1 MPEIP
6 IDELDISVLQL
17 DNLPIV
23 DSFLKRLGVREHID
37 STCPS
42 RSNANFTHGQIIE
55 CLVANRLSS
64 PRPLYD
70 IQYWASTLAVPEVF
84 GPSPNDLNDDRI
96 ARALDAIADKTESI
110 QGSIVASAIETFGL
124 DATAIHWDLTSLFFT
139 GEYPDEEQDP
149 DFATITYGYS
159 SQNFSKLKQVRA
171 GCGVTSDGGVP
182 VWQKVFDGNETDV
195 ATVVKTLDALIKH
208 AKLSDFL
215 MIGDSKLL
223 SKENMLAFN
232 RSHLKFL
239 APASSSKALDT
250 EFLAIP
256 AQEFQMLDYLSER
269 QAKLPAHERNTY
281 LGCERQSTLVDPDT
295 GESYLAR
302 KLFVISSEERKARR
316 KNRARQMQRA
326 TLELEKLTRTAGSRF
341 YPTTDKVL
349 AKAAQILKA
358 KRVSPWFV
366 YDVREQ
372 NGSLT
377 FSFSINQE
385 ALAAT
390 EALDGFYVLLTN
402 IPANEVDSSELLRRY
417 KGQHRVERRFK
428 ESKQALKVRPLFLS
442 DNRRIEALV
451 FVIGIAL
458 MIFALIEREARRNL
472 PSPTD
477 KIDDLLAGHVPARP
491 TGQNIFRAFL
501 GFHAIVIAHADQRV
515 FRLPPLRPVQAT
527 LLRLLGIHQIRYG

>member
-1 MPEIP
+1 MSEIP
-6 IDELDISVLQL
+6 IDELDISVLHL

-23 DSFLKRLGVREHID
+23 DSFLKRLCVREHID
-37 STCPS
+37 SACPS
-42 RSNANFTHGQIIE
+42 RSNANFTHGQIVE

-70 IQYWASTLAVPEVF
+70 IQYWASTLAIPEVF
-84 GPSPNDLNDDRI
+84 GPEPDDLNDDRI
-96 ARALDAIADKTESI
+96 ARALDAIAGNIESI
-110 QGSIVASAIETFGL
+110 QGSIVASAISCFGL
-124 DATAIHWDLTSLFFT
+124 DAATIHWDLTSLFFT

-159 SQNFSKLKQVRA
+159 SKNFSKLKQVRA
-171 GCGVTSDGGVP
+171 GCGVSADGGVP
-182 VWQKVFDGNETDV
+182 VWQKVFDGNENDV
-195 ATVVKTLDALIKH
+195 ATVVKTLGALIKH

-223 SKENMLAFN
+223 SKDNILAFN
-232 RSHLKFL
+232 RSRLKFL
-239 APASSSKALDT
+239 APAASSKTLDT

-256 AQEFQMLDYLSER
+256 PDRFRLLDYLSER
-269 QAKLPAHERNTY
+269 QARLPVEKRNTY
-281 LGCERQSTLVDPDT
+281 FGCERQSTLVDPDT
-295 GESYLAR
+295 GESYLTR
-302 KLFVISSEERKARR
+302 KLFVISSEERQARR
-316 KNRARQMQRA
+316 KNRARQMQKA
-326 TLELEKLTRTAGSRF
+326 TLELEKLTRTAGTRF
-341 YPTTDKVL
+341 YPTVDKVL

-366 YDVREQ
+366 YDVKEQ
-372 NGSLT
+372 DGTLV

-402 IPANEVDSSELLRRY
+402 VPVDETDSCQLLRRY

-428 ESKQALKVRPLFLS
+428 ESKHVLKVRPLFLS

-472 PSPTD
+472 PNPTD

-501 GFHAIVIAHADQRV
+501 GFHAIVVAHAHQRV
-515 FRLPPLRPVQAT
+515 FKLPPLRPVQAT
-527 LLRLLGIHQIRYG
+527 LLRLLGIRQIRYG